1 MSSAPQSSDGKPPE
15 GEAPA
20 NPARPGPVAPIA
32 LTPTG
37 TQSAEVLFLRRVI
50 VAGLN
55 LALYLALAGWAW
67 SILAKG
73 GWTLVDLLLFVCFLF
88 GTPWAVLG
96 FWNSVIGLWL
106 LHGRGDAMAQ
116 TAPFAALADP
126 AAPIAL
132 RTAIFM
138 TLRNEDPARA
148 LHRMKLIKA
157 ELDASGEGGKF
168 AYFLLSDTNR
178 DDVAAEEEAGVAAW
192 KAEAGEG
199 AAITYRRRT
208 DNTGFKAGNVRDFL
222 ERWGHDFDLMLP
234 LDADSLMDARTILH
248 HVRIM
253 QANPRLGILQ
263 SLVVGMPSKSAFAR
277 IFQFGMRQGMRSYTM
292 GQAWWVGD
300 CGPFWGHNAL
310 ARIAPFRDEC
320 HLPVLPG
327 GPPFGGHILSH
338 DQVEATFM
346 RRAGYEVRVMPEE
359 GGSWEENPPTI
370 LEFMKRNTRWCQGN
384 LQYFKLLGTRGLY
397 PVSRFQLV
405 WAILMFLGIPAW
417 TFMLPLAALKPFDGE
432 PLALFPAASALTL
445 YILFTIMNL
454 MPKIAG
460 LVDIMLTKG
469 GTARYGGSAKFLF
482 AGLSEIVFA
491 WILGAADTFRT
502 TIFIIG
508 LLFGK
513 SVTWGGQAR
522 DAHGVPWDV
531 AVSNLWPQTLFG
543 FLVVGLMAATS
554 LEFAAWSLPL
564 TLGFL
569 IAIPFAVWSAE
580 PGLGARLYRQGL
592 YAIPEEIETPEI
604 VARAQAQTGN
614 AA

>member
-1 MSSAPQSSDGKPPE
+1 MTKTSEPVL
-15 GEAPA
+15 
-20 NPARPGPVAPIA
+20 PGIPLP

-37 TQSAEVLFLRRVI
+37 TQSSEVLMLRRLI
-50 VAGLN
+50 VGGLN
-55 LALYLALAGWAW
+55 VVLYAALAAWGW
-67 SILAKG
+67 SILSVD
-73 GWTLVDLLLFVCFLF
+73 GWTIVDILLFICFLL

-96 FWNSVIGLWL
+96 FWNAIIGLLL
-106 LHGRGDAMAQ
+106 LHSPREAMQ
-116 TAPFAALADP
+116 DVAPFADLPDP
-126 AAPIAL
+126 AMPVTL
-132 RTAIFM
+132 KTAIFM
-138 TLRNEDPARA
+138 TLRNEDPSRA
-148 LHRMKLIKA
+148 FRRLRLIKQTV
-157 ELDASGEGGKF
+157 DATGFGDRF
-168 AYFLLSDTNR
+168 AYFLLSDTNK
-178 DDVAAEEEAGVAAW
+178 DDVAEAEDRLFAEW

-199 AAITYRRRT
+199 AALVYRRRT

-222 ERWGHDFDLMLP
+222 TRWGADYDLMLP
-234 LDADSLMDARTILH
+234 LDADSLMDGETIIH

-253 QANPRLGILQ
+253 EANPKLGILQ
-263 SLVVGMPSKSAFAR
+263 SLVVGMPSQSAFAR

-310 ARIAPFRDEC
+310 ARIAPFRDHCE
-320 HLPVLPG
+320 LPVLPG
-327 GPPFGGHILSH
+327 PPPFGGHILSH

-384 LQYFKLLGTRGLY
+384 LQYFKLLGTKGLY
-397 PVSRFQLV
+397 PVSRFQLI

-417 TFMLPLAALKPFDGE
+417 TLMLPLAALKPFDGE
-432 PLALFPAASALTL
+432 SVANFPVSSALTL

-460 LVDIMLTKG
+460 LIDIMLTPG
-469 GTARYGGSAKFLF
+469 GTKRYGGTGKFLF

-491 WILGAADTFRT
+491 WVLGASDTFRT

-513 SVTWGGQAR
+513 SVIWGGQAR

-531 AVSNLWPQTLFG
+531 ATSNLWPQTLFG
-543 FLVVGLMAATS
+543 VFVVGLMAMTS
-554 LEFAAWSLPL
+554 LEFALWSLPL

-569 IAIPFAVWSAE
+569 IAIPFAVWSAD
-580 PGLGARLYRQGL
+580 PKLGEKTVKHGL
-592 YAIPEEIETPEI
+592 YAIPEEIETPAI
-604 VARAQAQTGN
+604 IATLRAQEAGH
-614 AA
+614 